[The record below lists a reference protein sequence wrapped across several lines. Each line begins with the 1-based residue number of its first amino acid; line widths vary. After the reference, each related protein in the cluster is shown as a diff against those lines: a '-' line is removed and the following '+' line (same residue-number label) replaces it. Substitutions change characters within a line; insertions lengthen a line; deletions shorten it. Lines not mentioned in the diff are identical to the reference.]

1 MVSNFAILPKY
12 FQPVCLKTFSSNFYL
27 SALNAH
33 MLQPGLTARAISG
46 KTQKSD
52 PLLRALRLCN
62 STLLDSVTH
71 DELGVLK
78 HGMVCGRFAKDCL
91 DSSLYARKMAK
102 RKKKQD
108 TLIDVEKTQLKSR
121 LNFL

>member
-1 MVSNFAILPKY
+1 
-12 FQPVCLKTFSSNFYL
+12 
-27 SALNAH
+27 

-46 KTQKSD
+46 MMQKSD
-52 PLLRALRLCN
+52 PLLTEGTVAVQLYITC
-62 STLLDSVTH
+62 SVTH

-78 HGMVCGRFAKDCL
+78 HGMFCGRFAKECL

-108 TLIDVEKTQLKSR
+108 TLIDAEKTQLKSR

>member
-1 MVSNFAILPKY
+1 
-12 FQPVCLKTFSSNFYL
+12 
-27 SALNAH
+27 